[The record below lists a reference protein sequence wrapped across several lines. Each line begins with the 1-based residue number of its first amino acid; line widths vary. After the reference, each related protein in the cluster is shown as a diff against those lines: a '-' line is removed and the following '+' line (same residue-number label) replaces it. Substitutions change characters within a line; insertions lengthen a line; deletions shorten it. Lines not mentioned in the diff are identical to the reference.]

1 MTPTSP
7 ASLSAV
13 SSANTLEAAAGCVT
27 SDDLES
33 RLAALLRDWEQGS
46 DLLFSIHPVDGS
58 FLVW

>member
-1 MTPTSP
+1 MAPSSP
-7 ASLSAV
+7 NLSAV
-13 SSANTLEAAAGCVT
+13 SSSNTLEATAAVA
-27 SDDLES
+27 SDELEG